1 MAAGPLS
8 RPELEFAENVFDIFL
23 LLFEGLKEREGEVL
37 SLDVVGAD
45 AFDEARQ
52 RVYREC
58 AQLADSDQE
67 FRDQGRLSA
76 DAKDRFGESLLALQ
90 DEALLPACYG
100 ALLGIDQAFPPPA
113 RQLHRPLNARFR
125 ERGQVR
131 FLPGANLPYE
141 GRLIRGYAETGTRV
155 ENKLQNLTVS
165 FPQRNGYTAEM
176 VRLNDHLL
184 AQFEDRSSPEFGIVP
199 FRAQD
204 DVPAIEVTHR
214 IPDGGAFFTARVR
227 DDEETEARLHAVI
240 ERAAQAGL
248 DILVFPELS
257 LTEQLLGQLRDRL
270 ATQTGDF
277 PKLVVA
283 GTLFDGRRNVCHV
296 LGPDGRT
303 LWQQPKMNRFQI
315 LPDELPDAPQP
326 IPERGGEEDIDISER
341 TIRIADLPFG
351 RVAVLVCLDFILPET
366 YSVLANMQVN
376 CIIVPAMTP
385 TTRRFETLA
394 WAHAAASGATT
405 IVCSAPNCPAFSS
418 DARSFVYTPVRG
430 HEPLPI
436 ADKKPWQAHMMVF
449 SAQPLHSE
457 TVRISP

>member
-1 MAAGPLS
+1 MADGPLS
-8 RPELEFAENVFDIFL
+8 RRELESAENVFDIFL
-23 LLFEGLKEREGEVL
+23 LLFEGLKEREGKVL
-37 SLDVVGAD
+37 SLDVLGAD
-45 AFDEARQ
+45 AFDEATKRIH
-52 RVYREC
+52 REC
-58 AQLADSDQE
+58 AGRKDTNQD
-67 FRDQGRLSA
+67 FRERGTLSA
-76 DAKDRFGESLLALQ
+76 EAKERLVGSLVALQ
-90 DEALLPACYG
+90 DEPPLPACYG
-100 ALLGIDQAFPPPA
+100 ALLGMDQAFPPPA
-113 RQLHRPLNARFR
+113 RPLHQPLNTRFR
-125 ERGQVR
+125 DRGKVH
-131 FLPGANLPYE
+131 FLPSARLRYE
-141 GRLIRGYAETGTRV
+141 GTRIRGYAETGTRV
-155 ENKLQNLTVS
+155 ENKLQNLTVC
-165 FPQRNGYTAEM
+165 FPQRNGYTARM

-184 AQFEDRSSPEFGIVP
+184 AQFEDRSSPKFGIVP

-214 IPDGGAFFTARVR
+214 IPDGGAFFTARPT
-227 DDEETEARLHAVI
+227 DGAETEARLHAVL

-257 LTEQLLGQLRDRL
+257 LTERLLGQLRDGL

-283 GTLFDGRRNVCHV
+283 GTLLDEGRNVCPV

-303 LWQQPKMNRFQI
+303 VWEQAKMNRFRI

-326 IPERGGEEDIDISER
+326 IPERGGQEDIDISER

-394 WAHAAASGATT
+394 WAHAAASRATT
-405 IVCSAPNCPAFSS
+405 IVCSAPNCPEFSS
-418 DARSFVYTPVRG
+418 DARSFVYTPIRS
-430 HEPLPI
+430 HDPLRI
-436 ADKKPWQAHMMVF
+436 GKARPWQHHMMVF
-449 SAQPLHSE
+449 SAQPLRGE
-457 TVRISP
+457 TVRISS